1 MKTRKRS
8 LPPGWYPA
16 GAAETG
22 NRIGEFLGRL
32 EKLQERAVA
41 GIVPHAGWG
50 FSGRIAL
57 QVLQQIPDD
66 VDTIVIIGGHLRPG
80 DGVLAAGEDVY
91 ETPLGELKVDLEL
104 LRNLREQISIRE
116 DLNND
121 NTVEIQ
127 LPFLKFLYP
136 QAAVL
141 GLRAAPSG
149 AALDLGDALKQAESS
164 LSKKLVPV
172 GSTDLTHYGPNYGFN
187 PKGSGPEALKWVK
200 EKNDKDLIE
209 ALLSFELSEAVD
221 LANKEHSACSAGGAV
236 AAARFAYLSHVTQ
249 GLLLEYTT
257 SYDIHPDRSFVG
269 YAGILYPLP

>member
-1 MKTRKRS
+1 M
-8 LPPGWYPA
+8 
-16 GAAETG
+16 
-22 NRIGEFLGRL
+22 
-32 EKLQERAVA
+32 
-41 GIVPHAGWG
+41 
-50 FSGRIAL
+50 
-57 QVLQQIPDD
+57 
-66 VDTIVIIGGHLRPG
+66 
-80 DGVLAAGEDVY
+80 
-91 ETPLGELKVDLEL
+91 
-104 LRNLREQISIRE
+104 
-116 DLNND
+116 
-121 NTVEIQ
+121 
-127 LPFLKFLYP
+127 
-136 QAAVL
+136 
-141 GLRAAPSG
+141 
-149 AALDLGDALKQAESS
+149 DLGDALKQAESS